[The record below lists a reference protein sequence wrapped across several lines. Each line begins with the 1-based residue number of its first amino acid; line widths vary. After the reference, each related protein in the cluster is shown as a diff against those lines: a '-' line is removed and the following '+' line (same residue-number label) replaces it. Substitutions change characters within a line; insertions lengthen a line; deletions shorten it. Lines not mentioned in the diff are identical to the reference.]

1 MEKQITA
8 KEVRKDM
15 EYLVKLLHKEW
26 ERSGKTKA
34 AVTVRLVDVPEI
46 EKRMAGVIADKQ
58 KHLENEELT
67 FKQSMEL
74 SKNNFVLLRLVKKV
88 KKAEEKTVKK
98 GLDTEFSVEL
108 DKEEYKLFV
117 DIVGIQEGEIWGKSI
132 K

>member
-34 AVTVRLVDVPEI
+34 VVMVQLEDVSEI
-46 EKRMAGVIADKQ
+46 KKRMAGVIADKQ
-58 KHLENEELT
+58 KLLENEELT
-67 FKQSMEL
+67 FKESMEL

-88 KKAEEKTVKK
+88 KKAEEKTMKK
-98 GLDTEFSVEL
+98 GLDTAFSVEL

-117 DIVGIQEGEIWGKSI
+117 DSVGIQEG
-132 K
+132 

>member
-34 AVTVRLVDVPEI
+34 VVTVQLEDVSEI
-46 EKRMAGVIADKQ
+46 KKRMAGVIADKQ
-58 KHLENEELT
+58 KLLENEELT
-67 FKQSMEL
+67 FKESMEL

-88 KKAEEKTVKK
+88 KKAEEKTMKK
-98 GLDTEFSVEL
+98 GLDAAFSVEL

-117 DIVGIQEGEIWGKSI
+117 DIVGIQEG
-132 K
+132 

>member
-15 EYLVKLLHKEW
+15 EYLVKLLHREW

-34 AVTVRLVDVPEI
+34 AVTVQLMDVPEI
-46 EKRMAGVIADKQ
+46 EQRMAKVIQDKQ
-58 KHLENEELT
+58 KQLENEELS

-74 SKNNFVLLRLVKKV
+74 SKNNFVLLRLIKKI

-98 GLDTEFSVEL
+98 GLDIEFSVEL

-117 DIVGIQEGEIWGKSI
+117 DIVGIQEG
-132 K
+132 

>member
-15 EYLVKLLHKEW
+15 EYLVKLLHREW

-34 AVTVRLVDVPEI
+34 AVTVQLMDVPEI
-46 EKRMAGVIADKQ
+46 EQRMAKVIQNKQ
-58 KHLENEELT
+58 KQLENEELS

-74 SKNNFVLLRLVKKV
+74 SKNNFVLLRLIKKI

-98 GLDTEFSVEL
+98 GLDMEFSVEL

-117 DIVGIQEGEIWGKSI
+117 DIVGIQEG
-132 K
+132 

>member
-1 MEKQITA
+1 MDKQSKSI
-8 KEVRKDM
+8 VKDM

-34 AVTVRLVDVPEI
+34 EVTVRLVDVPEI

-88 KKAEEKTVKK
+88 KKAEEKTAKK

-117 DIVGIQEGEIWGKSI
+117 DIVGTQEG
-132 K
+132 

>member
-8 KEVRKDM
+8 KEIRKDM

-34 AVTVRLVDVPEI
+34 AVTVQLEDVSEI
-46 EKRMAGVIADKQ
+46 KKRMAGVIADKQ

-88 KKAEEKTVKK
+88 KKAEEKTMKK

-117 DIVGIQEGEIWGKSI
+117 DIVGIQEG
-132 K
+132 

>member
-58 KHLENEELT
+58 KLLENEELT

-98 GLDTEFSVEL
+98 GLDTEFTVEL
-108 DKEEYKLFV
+108 DKEEYKLFKE
-117 DIVGIQEGEIWGKSI
+117 IIGTQEG
-132 K
+132 

>member
-34 AVTVRLVDVPEI
+34 EVTVKLVDVREI
-46 EKRMAGVIADKQ
+46 ESRMAKVIQDKQ
-58 KHLENEELT
+58 KQLDNEELT

-98 GLDTEFSVEL
+98 GLDTECSVEL

-117 DIVGIQEGEIWGKSI
+117 DIVGIQEG
-132 K
+132 

>member
-34 AVTVRLVDVPEI
+34 VVTVRLEDVSEI
-46 EKRMAGVIADKQ
+46 KKRMAGVIADKQ
-58 KHLENEELT
+58 NLLENEELT
-67 FKQSMEL
+67 FKESMEL

-88 KKAEEKTVKK
+88 KKAEEKTMKK
-98 GLDTEFSVEL
+98 GLDTAFSVEL

-117 DIVGIQEGEIWGKSI
+117 DIVGIQEG
-132 K
+132 

>member
-1 MEKQITA
+1 MEKQIAA

-58 KHLENEELT
+58 KMLENEELT

-88 KKAEEKTVKK
+88 KKTEEKTMKK

-117 DIVGIQEGEIWGKSI
+117 DIVGIQEG
-132 K
+132 

>member
-26 ERSGKTKA
+26 ERSGRTKA

-117 DIVGIQEGEIWGKSI
+117 DIVGIQEG
-132 K
+132 

>member
-34 AVTVRLVDVPEI
+34 SVTVRLVDVPEI

-88 KKAEEKTVKK
+88 KKAEEKTMKK

-117 DIVGIQEGEIWGKSI
+117 DIVGIQEG
-132 K
+132 

>member
-46 EKRMAGVIADKQ
+46 EKSMAGVIADKQ

-117 DIVGIQEGEIWGKSI
+117 DIVGIQEG
-132 K
+132 

>member
-1 MEKQITA
+1 MDKQSKSI
-8 KEVRKDM
+8 VKDM

-34 AVTVRLVDVPEI
+34 EVTVKLVDVTEI
-46 EKRMAGVIADKQ
+46 ESRMAGVIADKQ

-74 SKNNFVLLRLVKKV
+74 SKNNFVLLRLLKKI

-98 GLDTEFSVEL
+98 SIDLEFHVEL

-117 DIVGIQEGEIWGKSI
+117 DIVGIQEG
-132 K
+132 

>member
-34 AVTVRLVDVPEI
+34 EVTVSLSDVSEI

-58 KHLENEELT
+58 KLLENEELT

-88 KKAEEKTVKK
+88 KKAEEKTMKK

-117 DIVGIQEGEIWGKSI
+117 DIVGIQEG
-132 K
+132 

>member
-88 KKAEEKTVKK
+88 KKAEEKTIKK

-117 DIVGIQEGEIWGKSI
+117 DIVGIQEG
-132 K
+132 

>member
-46 EKRMAGVIADKQ
+46 EKRMAGVIAEKQ
-58 KHLENEELT
+58 KMLENEELT

-117 DIVGIQEGEIWGKSI
+117 DIVGIQEG
-132 K
+132 

>member
-58 KHLENEELT
+58 KMLENEELT

-74 SKNNFVLLRLVKKV
+74 SKNNFILLRLVKKV
-88 KKAEEKTVKK
+88 KKAEEKTMKK

-117 DIVGIQEGEIWGKSI
+117 DIVGIQEG
-132 K
+132 

>member
-34 AVTVRLVDVPEI
+34 AVTVQLEDVSEI
-46 EKRMAGVIADKQ
+46 KKRMAGVIADKQ

-88 KKAEEKTVKK
+88 KKAEEKTMKK

-117 DIVGIQEGEIWGKSI
+117 EIVGVQEG
-132 K
+132 

>member
-58 KHLENEELT
+58 KHLENEEFT

-117 DIVGIQEGEIWGKSI
+117 DIVGIQEG
-132 K
+132 

>member
-1 MEKQITA
+1 MGRQSKS
-8 KEVRKDM
+8 VVKDM

-34 AVTVRLVDVPEI
+34 AVTVRLVDVAEI
-46 EKRMAGVIADKQ
+46 ESRMARVIQDKQ
-58 KHLENEELT
+58 KQLDNEELT

-98 GLDTEFSVEL
+98 GLDVEFIVEL
-108 DKEEYKLFV
+108 DKEEYKLFKE
-117 DIVGIQEGEIWGKSI
+117 IIGTQEG
-132 K
+132 

>member
-1 MEKQITA
+1 MEKQIIA

-46 EKRMAGVIADKQ
+46 EKCMAGVIADKQ

-88 KKAEEKTVKK
+88 KKAGEKTAKR

-117 DIVGIQEGEIWGKSI
+117 DIVGIQEG
-132 K
+132 

>member
-34 AVTVRLVDVPEI
+34 VVTVQLEDVPEI

-58 KHLENEELT
+58 KLLENKELT
-67 FKQSMEL
+67 FKESMEL

-117 DIVGIQEGEIWGKSI
+117 DIVGIQEG
-132 K
+132 

>member
-34 AVTVRLVDVPEI
+34 VVTVRLEDVPEI
-46 EKRMAGVIADKQ
+46 KKRMAGVIADKQ
-58 KHLENEELT
+58 KLLENEELT
-67 FKQSMEL
+67 FKESMEL

-88 KKAEEKTVKK
+88 KKAEEKTMKK
-98 GLDTEFSVEL
+98 GLDTAFSVEL

-117 DIVGIQEGEIWGKSI
+117 DIVGIQEG
-132 K
+132 

>member
-58 KHLENEELT
+58 KQLENEELT

-88 KKAEEKTVKK
+88 KKAEEKTMKK
-98 GLDTEFSVEL
+98 SLDTEFSVEL

-117 DIVGIQEGEIWGKSI
+117 DIVGIQEG
-132 K
+132 

>member
-15 EYLVKLLHKEW
+15 EYLMKLLHKEW

-34 AVTVRLVDVPEI
+34 VVTVRLVDVPEI
-46 EKRMAGVIADKQ
+46 ERRMARVIKDKQ
-58 KHLENEELT
+58 RQLDNEELT

-88 KKAEEKTVKK
+88 KKEGKKTVKK
-98 GLDTEFSVEL
+98 GLDVDFFVEL
-108 DKEEYKLFV
+108 DKEEYKLFA
-117 DIVGIQEGEIWGKSI
+117 DIVGI
-132 K
+132 

>member
-34 AVTVRLVDVPEI
+34 VVMVQLEDVSEI
-46 EKRMAGVIADKQ
+46 KKRMAGVIADKQ
-58 KHLENEELT
+58 KLLENEELT
-67 FKQSMEL
+67 FKESMEF

-98 GLDTEFSVEL
+98 GLDTAFSVEL

-117 DIVGIQEGEIWGKSI
+117 DIVGIQEG
-132 K
+132 